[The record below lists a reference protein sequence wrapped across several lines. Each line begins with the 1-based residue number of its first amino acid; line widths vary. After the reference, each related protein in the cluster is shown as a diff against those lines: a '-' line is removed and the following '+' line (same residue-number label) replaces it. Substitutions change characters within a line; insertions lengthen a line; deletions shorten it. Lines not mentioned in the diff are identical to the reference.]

1 MPAARERQLSTSN
14 ARRAAAGKTKF
25 EHQKQHLHDNLRLL
39 LAESLNSEHNESS
52 RCSRAPTRLLEAYR
66 SGKVGLAREAS
77 LYVQNFL
84 KGLAT
89 ASAAGALAPA
99 MAAVD
104 PCKIPAKW
112 DVTTEVL
119 VIGSGGAGLASAVS
133 AAQGGAK
140 VTVMEKL
147 GFVGGNT
154 MLCSG

>member
-1 MPAARERQLSTSN
+1 MQNNHS
-14 ARRAAAGKTKF
+14 RR
-25 EHQKQHLHDNLRLL
+25 
-39 LAESLNSEHNESS
+39 S
-52 RCSRAPTRLLEAYR
+52 
-66 SGKVGLAREAS
+66 V
-77 LYVQNFL
+77 L
-84 KGLAT
+84 KGLAA

-99 MAAVD
+99 VAAVD

-154 MLCSG
+154 MLCSGYYNCVDPNRQKPQGIKDSVELHVQQTLAAGDYRADPKLVETLC